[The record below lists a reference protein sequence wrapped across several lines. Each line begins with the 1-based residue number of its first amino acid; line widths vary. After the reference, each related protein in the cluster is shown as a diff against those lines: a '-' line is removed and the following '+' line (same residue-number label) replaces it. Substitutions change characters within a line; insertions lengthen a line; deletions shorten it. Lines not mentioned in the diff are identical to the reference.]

1 METTMA
7 LDPLTAGLDFAGKLV
22 DRLFPDPAQA
32 ADAKLKVME
41 LAQNGVL
48 AQLTADTDL
57 AKGQIAI
64 NQAEASNANLFVSGW
79 RPFIGWICGSGL
91 AYMFVLKPLANPFVA
106 KWAGVSLEALDT
118 GTLMSLIVP
127 LLGLGAMRTAEVI
140 TGAKPRGM

>member
-1 METTMA
+1 MSLDPISAA
-7 LDPLTAGLDFAGKLV
+7 LDIGSQLIT
-22 DRLFPDPAQA
+22 RLFPDPAQQSEA
-32 ADAKLKVME
+32 RLKLLE
-41 LAQNGVL
+41 LQQSGVL

-57 AKGQIAI
+57 AKGQLAV
-64 NQAEASNANLFVSGW
+64 NQTEASNANLFVAGW

-91 AYMFVLKPLANPFVA
+91 GYMFVLKPVLSPILTKLF
-106 KWAGVSLEALDT
+106 GVTLEALDT